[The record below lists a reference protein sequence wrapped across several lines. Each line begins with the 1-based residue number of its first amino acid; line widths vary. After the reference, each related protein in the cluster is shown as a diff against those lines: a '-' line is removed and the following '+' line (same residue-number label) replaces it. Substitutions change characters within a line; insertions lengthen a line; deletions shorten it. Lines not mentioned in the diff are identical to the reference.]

1 MSEPSLF
8 LRILM
13 GLELLAFVVVIGCCS
28 AGINHTKNAMLRTLR
43 GLNTANGR
51 PADNFRWPNAEERRR
66 NRAAIRPYMQE
77 FYFWGF
83 FLVLGVVMFIT
94 FAETLPS

>member
-1 MSEPSLF
+1 MAEPSLF
-8 LRILM
+8 LRIIM

-28 AGINHTKNAMLRTLR
+28 AGINHTKNAMFRALRELD
-43 GLNTANGR
+43 AVNGR
-51 PADNFRWPNAEERRR
+51 PADSFRWPSAEKRRR
-66 NRAAIRPYMQE
+66 NRATVRPFLQE